1 VIITETTGITKIET
15 LYLQLLYRC
24 QFRCAHCFHGDRLA
38 WRDAYSLEQATAL
51 IELMQRDYETGA
63 VNLLGGEP
71 FLYTHLG
78 ALLAHAKH
86 ELGMRTE
93 ICTNGYRITRKLSE
107 FGRDIDFLRISL
119 EGLEQANDAI
129 RHPGSYQQA
138 MAALA
143 QAKRL
148 DISTGAT
155 MTVTAS
161 NIDDVVPLA
170 LRLQELGVRELKLHH
185 LRPVGFAADHP
196 ELQVAD
202 SAAYRK
208 MRNQIS
214 GCPLEIAVIAD
225 EQLGAEY
232 ELEVLPRYGHTARR
246 IEADPRG
253 YLTMSCNAVGTD
265 AHAFYY
271 DKRHDR
277 IEQQV
282 GGHNEILLQIP
293 PVVYAH
299 A

>member
-1 VIITETTGITKIET
+1 MITETTGITTIET

-24 QFRCAHCFHGDRLA
+24 QFRCLHCFHGDRLA
-38 WRDAYSLEQATAL
+38 WRDAYTLEQATAL
-51 IELMQRDYETGA
+51 IELMHRDYATGS
-63 VNLLGGEP
+63 VNFLGGEP

-78 ALLAHAKH
+78 ALLSHAKR

-93 ICTNGYRITRKLSE
+93 ICTNGYRVTRKLTE
-107 FGRDIDFLRISL
+107 FGRDIDFLRVSL
-119 EGLEQANDAI
+119 EGMEQANDAI
-129 RHPGSYQQA
+129 RHPGSFQQA

-143 QAKRL
+143 HAQRL
-148 DISTGAT
+148 GIATGAT
-155 MTVTAS
+155 MTVTAT

-185 LRPVGFAADHP
+185 LRPVGFAADHV

-202 SAAYRK
+202 GDAYRR
-208 MRNQIS
+208 MRGRIS
-214 GCPLEIAVIAD
+214 EHRLEIAVVAD
-225 EQLGAEY
+225 EQLGADSEPDA
-232 ELEVLPRYGHTARR
+232 LTGYGHTARR

-265 AHAFYY
+265 AHAFRYH
-271 DKRHDR
+271 KQSDR
-277 IEQQV
+277 IDRQA
-282 GGHNEILLQIP
+282 GDHNEVLLQIP

>member
-1 VIITETTGITKIET
+1 MITETTGITTIET

-38 WRDAYSLEQATAL
+38 WRDAYTLEQATAL
-51 IELMQRDYETGA
+51 IELMHRDYDTGA
-63 VNLLGGEP
+63 INFLGGEP
-71 FLYTHLG
+71 FLHTHLG

-86 ELGMRTE
+86 DLGMRTE
-93 ICTNGYRITRKLSE
+93 ICTNGYRITRKLTE
-107 FGRDIDFLRISL
+107 FGHDIDFLRISL
-119 EGLEQANDAI
+119 EGLERANDAI

-138 MAALA
+138 IAALA
-143 QAKRL
+143 HAQRL
-148 DISTGAT
+148 GIVTGAT
-155 MTVTAS
+155 MTVTDS
-161 NIDDVVPLA
+161 NIADVIPLA

-202 SAAYRK
+202 DSAYRR
-208 MRNQIS
+208 MREQI
-214 GCPLEIAVIAD
+214 GERPLAITVVVD
-225 EQLGAEY
+225 EQLGAEP
-232 ELEVLPRYGHTARR
+232 ETRTGYGRTARR

-271 DKRHDR
+271 DKQHDR
-277 IEQQV
+277 IEKQS
-282 GGHNEILLQIP
+282 GAYNEVLLQIP
-293 PVVYAH
+293 PVIYTH

>member
-1 VIITETTGITKIET
+1 MITETTGITTIET

-24 QFRCAHCFHGDRLA
+24 QFRCAHCFHGERLA
-38 WRDAYSLEQATAL
+38 WRDAYTLEQATAL
-51 IELMQRDYETGA
+51 IELMRRDYGTGA
-63 VNLLGGEP
+63 VNFLGGEP

-93 ICTNGYRITRKLSE
+93 ICTNGYRITQKLTE
-107 FGRDIDFLRISL
+107 FGSDIDFLRISL
-119 EGLEQANDAI
+119 EGMEQANDAI
-129 RHPGSYQQA
+129 RHPGSFKHA
-138 MAALA
+138 IAALA
-143 QAKRL
+143 HAQRL
-148 DISTGAT
+148 GIVTGAT

-161 NIDDVVPLA
+161 NIDNVVPLA

-196 ELQVAD
+196 ELLVAD
-202 SAAYRK
+202 GDAYVR
-208 MRNQIS
+208 MRGQIS
-214 GCPLEIAVIAD
+214 EQRLEIAVVAD
-225 EQLGAEY
+225 EQLDADGEPD
-232 ELEVLPRYGHTARR
+232 VPTGYGLTARR

-265 AHAFYY
+265 AHAFHY
-271 DKRHDR
+271 DKQHDR
-277 IEQQV
+277 IEQQA
-282 GGHNEILLQIP
+282 GARNEILLQIP